1 MKKLVFL
8 LLATLSLSAVAQDQL
23 TEGVINS
30 KMTMSSSDEQMKAQ
44 FEMIGDIAITT
55 YFKDDKT
62 RSETNN
68 PMSGESVSIID
79 TEAKQMLTLMN
90 NPMLGKKYSI
100 TEIDD
105 SPDNTGVTVTK
116 GDETKTIL
124 GYECQEYNVEMT
136 QEGVKMTM
144 DIYTTEEIAAANQ
157 QTVEFGEEFKGFPLL
172 MTINVSQG
180 GMDMSMTYEVTEV
193 IDESVSDEKFS
204 MTPPEGY
211 EKMEGM

>member
-8 LLATLSLSAVAQDQL
+8 LLATFSISVVAQDQL
-23 TEGVINS
+23 TEGVMSS
-30 KMTMSSSDEQMKAQ
+30 KMTMSSSNEEMKAQ

-90 NPMLGKKYSI
+90 NPMLGKKYTLTDI
-100 TEIDD
+100 ED
-105 SPDNTGVTVTK
+105 SPDTSGINVSK

-136 QEGVKMTM
+136 QEGVTMTM
-144 DIYTTEEIAAANQ
+144 DIYTTEDIVAANQ
-157 QTVEFGEEFKGFPLL
+157 QTVEFGEDFKGFPLL
-172 MTINVSQG
+172 MTINVNQG

-193 IDESVSDEKFS
+193 KKETVADEKFS

>member
-8 LLATLSLSAVAQDQL
+8 LLATFSLSVVAQDQL
-23 TEGVINS
+23 TEGVITS
-30 KMTMSSSDEQMKAQ
+30 KMTMSSSDEQAKAQ
-44 FEMIGDIAITT
+44 FEMIGDIPITT

-79 TEAKQMLTLMN
+79 TEAKKMLTLMN
-90 NPMLGKKYSI
+90 NPMLGKKYLI
-100 TEIDD
+100 TDIED
-105 SPDNTGVTVTK
+105 SPDNSEVTITK

-136 QEGVKMTM
+136 QEGVTMTM
-144 DIYTTEEIAAANQ
+144 DFYTTEDIVAANQ

-172 MTINVSQG
+172 MTMNVSQG
-180 GMDMSMTYEVTEV
+180 GMDMTITYEVTEV
-193 IDESVSDEKFS
+193 KKEAVADEKFS

-211 EKMEGM
+211 EKLEGM

>member
-8 LLATLSLSAVAQDQL
+8 LLATFSLSVVAQDQL
-23 TEGVINS
+23 TEGVITS
-30 KMTMSSSDEQMKAQ
+30 KMTMSSSDEQAKVQ
-44 FEMIGDIAITT
+44 FEMIGDIPITT

-79 TEAKQMLTLMN
+79 TEAKKMLTLMN
-90 NPMLGKKYSI
+90 NPMLGKKYLI
-100 TEIDD
+100 TDIED
-105 SPDNTGVTVTK
+105 SPDNSEVTITK

-136 QEGVKMTM
+136 QEGVTMTM
-144 DIYTTEEIAAANQ
+144 DFYTTEDIVAANQ

-172 MTINVSQG
+172 MTMNVSQG
-180 GMDMSMTYEVTEV
+180 GMDMTITYEVTEV
-193 IDESVSDEKFS
+193 KNEAVADEKFS

-211 EKMEGM
+211 EKLEGM